1 MRVAILQA
9 ILVTV
14 PAVEARGVREE
25 AVLVVLVNDFVAARG
40 RERFVHLCLLG
51 LAARDER
58 DDKSK

>member
-9 ILVTV
+9 LLVTV

-40 RERFVHLCLLG
+40 RERFVHDLFAFLDWWLV
-51 LAARDER
+51 
-58 DDKSK
+58 